1 MASILS
7 SFEIA
12 KKNSSDLVYF
22 VEDDYIHSRE
32 SLGEMVLTYEKIA
45 SEINRDLFLCSVD
58 YPYLYKKTETRN
70 YQKDGDYI
78 DSYKSE
84 YIGGGNENTDN

>member
-1 MASILS
+1 MVESKKLDKFKPGLLRQELVSYEIL
-7 SFEIA
+7 
-12 KKNSSDLVYF
+12 KGN
-22 VEDDYIHSRE
+22 
-32 SLGEMVLTYEKIA
+32 
-45 SEINRDLFLCSVD
+45 
-58 YPYLYKKTETRN
+58 LYKKTETRN